1 MVPADLRCGVAMGVG
16 DAAQLLSR
24 ADAERAAGHAAQAAD
39 LYEAAVEAARSAGD
53 PDGMAS
59 AALGAA
65 SMQVFGAAPGRL
77 PALLHDVL
85 QQTTD
90 DATRARL
97 AAALAR
103 CWVYAGEASRARA
116 FADEAVARAQATD
129 DPALVADAL
138 DAALSASWG
147 PDEHDHRRDLVRQ
160 LDDVAAH
167 VTDTEARLQAHLWG
181 LQVACESLDV
191 HAMHR
196 QMRSLEL
203 LAAESPRARFFATSR
218 RLMLDLVR
226 GRHDTAPRLLE
237 LARQAGEEARLPD
250 AFMVLGTLGAYAG
263 LQAGDLAAVA
273 DTARDAEQFAVA
285 EAVVVVH
292 AEAAFLWMAAGQLD
306 RAEALLRTFRGGHLA
321 ALARDQDWL
330 LTLQLVLEV
339 ALAIDDE
346 DVIREAAGLLEPY
359 KGRAVVNAGAV
370 CFHGV
375 TDDPLSRALHRLGRT
390 EEATALRRSALA
402 TYERIGAQWWSARLE
417 ACDAPAPSDQGAR
430 TAHLHPTSGGL
441 WAIGAQGAPVAG
453 LRGFGYL
460 RTLLRQPGHEHRA
473 LDLAGQGHAVVEE
486 HDLGET
492 VDKQALAAYRARL
505 TDLQEELDEAELW
518 GDAGRGAR
526 ARAEREALLEELSRA
541 AGLGGR
547 ARVTGSSQERA
558 RVAVKKA
565 ISTAIAR
572 IGDVDGQLADH
583 LRRSVQTGLLCS
595 YDPEPGM
602 APTWLLDP

>member
-1 MVPADLRCGVAMGVG
+1 MATEVE

-24 ADAERAAGHAAQAAD
+24 ADAERTAGHAAAAAD
-39 LYEAAVEAARSAGD
+39 LYEAAVEAARDSGD
-53 PDGMAS
+53 LDAMAR
-59 AALGAA
+59 AALGLA
-65 SMQVFGAAPGRL
+65 SMQVFGTAPGRL

-85 QQTTD
+85 QQMTEN
-90 DATRARL
+90 ATRARL

-103 CWVYAGEASRARA
+103 CWVYAGEAARARA
-116 FADEAVARAQATD
+116 FADEAVARARSAD

-147 PDEHDHRRDLVRQ
+147 PDEHDRRRDLARQ

-167 VTDTEARLQAHLWG
+167 VADTEARLKAHLWG

-196 QMRSLEL
+196 QMRSLEI
-203 LAAESPRARFFATSR
+203 LAAESPRARFFAASR

-226 GRHDTAPRLLE
+226 ARHDTAPQLLE
-237 LARQAGEEARLPD
+237 LARQAGEDARLPD
-250 AFMVLGTLGAYAG
+250 AFMVLGTLSAYAG
-263 LQAGDLAAVA
+263 LQDGDLVAVA
-273 DTARDAEQFAVA
+273 TTAGAAEQFAVT
-285 EAVVVVH
+285 EAVTVVH
-292 AEAAFLWMAAGQLD
+292 AEAAFLWAAAGHLD
-306 RAEALLRTFRGGHLA
+306 RAEALLRTFRGGSLA

-339 ALAIDDE
+339 ALAVDDE
-346 DVIREAAGLLEPY
+346 QTVREATALLEPY
-359 KGRAVVNAGAV
+359 AGRAVVNAGAV

-375 TDDPLSRALHRLGRT
+375 TDDPLSRALHRLGRA
-390 EEATALRRSALA
+390 EEGAALRASALA
-402 TYERIGAQWWSARLE
+402 TYERIGAQWWSARLQ
-417 ACDAPAPSDQGAR
+417 ACPVPSAVEVSPRAAR
-430 TAHLHPTSGGL
+430 LHPTSGGL
-441 WAIGAQGAPVAG
+441 WAIGAEATPVAG

-486 HDLGET
+486 HDLGEI
-492 VDKQALAAYRARL
+492 VDKQALAAYRQRL
-505 TDLQEELDEAELW
+505 ADLQEDLEEAEQW
-518 GDAGRGAR
+518 DDTGRAGR
-526 ARAEREALLEELSRA
+526 ARAERDALLEELSRA
-541 AGLGGR
+541 TGLGSRG
-547 ARVTGSSQERA
+547 RVTGSSQERA

-572 IGDVDGQLADH
+572 IADVDDQLADH

-595 YDPEPGM
+595 YDPEPGT
-602 APTWLLDP
+602 APTWLLDV